1 MSRIVNLHEG
11 RIATQLGIDGRPAE
25 QATRLLCTQ
34 YWRRQHLVNVAGHR
48 LDALDVF
55 DTSIVQALVVI
66 KEYLLHDAT
75 SFNALLHRVREV
87 EHELKAP
94 AATAFAT
101 TCIGALMV
109 QLSRGGEI
117 DLWLTIPEVFAR
129 HPMSVADGLRF
140 CFDTSVAGG
149 LANALQGPNR
159 SQSPAGLENLC
170 IAMGIARPAIS
181 DHFARLAA
189 DVSEKMPG
197 GAAALCRWRCTGNF
211 DSVQSALASLNDPA
225 SDTDAALY
233 ALQLM
238 GSSQALNAARTI
250 LARTASLTALA
261 ICAARATSSTRDDM
275 RAGKFLHLG
284 FERLCYLYALS
295 GDWNALLAVIPDV
308 DWSNEGQC
316 RALADGVSLVSGTL
330 ADYLFDMSRPGDE
343 RSTRLLTTA
352 DSLALP
358 ADQPIRLGQPMANV
372 LLENSAP
379 AVGAPLRQMLYVEY
393 ACKLRVPVFIDA
405 ADVAG
410 VQGLAVSTASAW
422 ERMLVERASP

>member
-1 MSRIVNLHEG
+1 
-11 RIATQLGIDGRPAE
+11 
-25 QATRLLCTQ
+25 
-34 YWRRQHLVNVAGHR
+34 
-48 LDALDVF
+48 
-55 DTSIVQALVVI
+55 
-66 KEYLLHDAT
+66 
-75 SFNALLHRVREV
+75 
-87 EHELKAP
+87 
-94 AATAFAT
+94 
-101 TCIGALMV
+101 
-109 QLSRGGEI
+109 
-117 DLWLTIPEVFAR
+117 
-129 HPMSVADGLRF
+129 
-140 CFDTSVAGG
+140 
-149 LANALQGPNR
+149 
-159 SQSPAGLENLC
+159 
-170 IAMGIARPAIS
+170 
-181 DHFARLAA
+181 
-189 DVSEKMPG
+189 
-197 GAAALCRWRCTGNF
+197 
-211 DSVQSALASLNDPA
+211 
-225 SDTDAALY
+225 
-233 ALQLM
+233 
-238 GSSQALNAARTI
+238 
-250 LARTASLTALA
+250 
-261 ICAARATSSTRDDM
+261 M

-308 DWSNEGQC
+308 DWSNEGHC

>member
-140 CFDTSVAGG
+140 CFDTSG
-149 LANALQGPNR
+149 
-159 SQSPAGLENLC
+159 NL
-170 IAMGIARPAIS
+170 
-181 DHFARLAA
+181 
-189 DVSEKMPG
+189 
-197 GAAALCRWRCTGNF
+197 
-211 DSVQSALASLNDPA
+211 
-225 SDTDAALY
+225 
-233 ALQLM
+233 
-238 GSSQALNAARTI
+238 
-250 LARTASLTALA
+250 
-261 ICAARATSSTRDDM
+261 
-275 RAGKFLHLG
+275 
-284 FERLCYLYALS
+284 
-295 GDWNALLAVIPDV
+295 
-308 DWSNEGQC
+308 
-316 RALADGVSLVSGTL
+316 
-330 ADYLFDMSRPGDE
+330 
-343 RSTRLLTTA
+343 
-352 DSLALP
+352 
-358 ADQPIRLGQPMANV
+358 
-372 LLENSAP
+372 
-379 AVGAPLRQMLYVEY
+379 
-393 ACKLRVPVFIDA
+393 
-405 ADVAG
+405 
-410 VQGLAVSTASAW
+410 
-422 ERMLVERASP
+422 